1 MYEDKFTKKSL
12 IYDKYRPN
20 YPTSL
25 IEYLYTKEGFNKKS
39 KIADVGAGTGIFSE
53 QLLRRGSQV
62 ILVEPNVS
70 MLEEARKK
78 LFKYKN
84 AHFLP
89 SSAEKIELSSHSLDY
104 ITVAQAFHWFNLEK
118 FKSECERLLVDNG
131 KVLLTWNITDS
142 DSKVIKDLAH
152 LNKSYIGKCYNARD
166 KENLKYYLKL
176 FKEYILNHFDN
187 DLELNIDQFIGRCLS
202 RSYSPSE
209 NDNIYEEYIDGLKS
223 IFYDNSKNGKI
234 IIKNKTRSMIGMV
247 K

>member
-1 MYEDKFTKKSL
+1 MNEDKFTKKSC

-20 YPTSL
+20 YPASL
-25 IEYLYTKEGFNKKS
+25 IEYLYTKEGFNEKS

-53 QLLRRGSQV
+53 QLLKQGSQV
-62 ILVEPNVS
+62 ILVEPNDG

-78 LFKYKN
+78 LCNYKN
-84 AHFLP
+84 AYFLS

-104 ITVAQAFHWFNLEK
+104 ITVAQAFHWFNLKK
-118 FKSECERLLVDNG
+118 FKSECKRLLVDDG

-142 DSKVIKDLAH
+142 ESKVIQDLAY
-152 LNKSYIGKCYNARD
+152 LNKLYLGSCYNTRD
-166 KENLKYYLKL
+166 KEDLKYYLKF
-176 FKEYILNHFDN
+176 FKEYILNYFDN

-209 NDNIYEEYIDGLKS
+209 NDDIYDEYIDGLNS
-223 IFYDNSKNGKI
+223 IFYDNSKEGKI